1 MKSRYKLI
9 MYVIFC
15 ILLLQAIPA
24 TAGDRADDAAIALL
38 QSFMADPAARADY
51 ASRNPQARQ
60 AELQLQQFPPAVQK
74 RIERVVIMIMEESGS
89 GASRHVE
96 AAKASGPEGAF
107 LSFSPA
113 VQREIA
119 AIARELAKDPEF
131 MKKAGAGK

>member
-1 MKSRYKLI
+1 MKSRYGRI
-9 MYVIFC
+9 IYVIAC
-15 ILLLQAIPA
+15 ILLLHAIPA
-24 TAGDRADDAAIALL
+24 TAGDQADDAALALL
-38 QSFMADPAARADY
+38 QNFMADRAARADY

-74 RIERVVIMIMEESGS
+74 RIERVVLMILEESGS

-113 VQREIA
+113 VQQEIA
-119 AIARELAKDPEF
+119 AIARELEKDPEF
-131 MKKAGAGK
+131 MKKTGAGK

>member
-1 MKSRYKLI
+1 MKSRYGRI
-9 MYVIFC
+9 IYVIAC
-15 ILLLQAIPA
+15 ILLLHAIPA
-24 TAGDRADDAAIALL
+24 TAGDQADDAALALL
-38 QSFMADPAARADY
+38 QNFMADRTARAEY

-60 AELQLQQFPPAVQK
+60 AELQLQQFPPAIQK
-74 RIERVVIMIMEESGS
+74 RIERVVLMILEESGS

-119 AIARELAKDPEF
+119 AIARELEKDPEF
-131 MKKAGAGK
+131 MKKTRVGK